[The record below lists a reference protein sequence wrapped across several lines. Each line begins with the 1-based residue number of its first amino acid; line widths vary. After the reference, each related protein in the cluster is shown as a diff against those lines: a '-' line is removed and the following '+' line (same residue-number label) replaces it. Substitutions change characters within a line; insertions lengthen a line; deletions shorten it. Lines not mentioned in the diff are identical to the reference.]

1 MTGSHFLFS
10 FSGLSP
16 DINEGAETIS
26 LGPVV
31 GLGVSVGVFICLLC
45 ICFCLDCVCLKKKK
59 RQRHPPATDVTQL
72 QKISMPLT
80 IDQSDL
86 CNTTNTHPTL
96 LSSLTHPTLK
106 ISHTLLLLLQICL
119 WASPHCRLLITH
131 NYREHGTMCYGIF
144 PHMH

>member
-80 IDQSDL
+80 IDQSAVQHDQYSSYPPQQPYPSHPEDQPYPAATAPDL
-86 CNTTNTHPTL
+86 PLGQSTL
-96 LSSLTHPTLK
+96 P
-106 ISHTLLLLLQICL
+106 
-119 WASPHCRLLITH
+119 PP
-131 NYREHGTMCYGIF
+131 YY
-144 PHMH
+144 P